1 MKILG
6 KTEIKTTLFKD
17 LKDGDV
23 FYFLKDCK
31 DIKDIKVKIY
41 MRCGHTQ
48 SDKSAVNLES
58 GICYG
63 FDDYEPVEVLD
74 ATMNIKSKSI
84 K

>member
-1 MKILG
+1 MNIYG
-6 KTEIKTTLFKD
+6 KTEIKPTFFKD
-17 LKDGDV
+17 LKGGEV

-48 SDKSAVNLES
+48 SDKSAVNLET

-74 ATMNIKSKSI
+74 ATMNIKPKQQ
-84 K
+84 